1 MELKTLWLC
10 MALVFLVF
18 GLAVLLKPQW
28 FLPCAWT
35 LYPHHITPETI
46 AHLQGESEAGQGGEA
61 GAAGA
66 VAFGTGDGEPA
77 VSPVASPLAPR
88 EGSRAALRDLAAR

>member
-18 GLAVLLKPQW
+18 GLAGLLKPEW
-28 FLPCAWT
+28 FLSCAWT

-46 AHLQGESEAGQGGEA
+46 AHLQGEPDPGQGGDAGEA
-61 GAAGA
+61 GAGA
-66 VAFGTGDGEPA
+66 FDAGDGEPA
-77 VSPVASPLAPR
+77 VSPLAPQR
-88 EGSRAALRDLAAR
+88 GSRAALHDVAAR